1 MKEKRAKN
9 ILPCSIKW
17 MSDLS
22 QIEGDRFDSLPKNQ
36 LLQSS
41 PYLRAV
47 SKINNY
53 SIRYGVI
60 DMNGEFAGVCS
71 VLETGLFKNVVH
83 AVMLDQGPIW
93 NEGYGSE
100 ADFAAFLHAFRSEFP
115 KRFGRRVR
123 FIPNVKNTAGVRDAL
138 REYGFKL
145 QGEAY
150 KTIWLNCSQDESALR
165 THLKKK
171 WRNSLAKAEKSNLDI
186 VWSAGGPDLG
196 WLVENYIEDKSEKK
210 YVGPSL
216 KTLMALI
223 SEFSRGQN
231 LMIGTAMLDGKP
243 IAAILILIH
252 GKSATYQ
259 IGYSGKVGREKCA
272 HHLLLWDALRKLKE
286 RQVNDFDL
294 GGINEEGAK
303 GVRDFKIGM
312 GGEVFESPGL
322 WA

>member
-100 ADFAAFLHAFRSEFP
+100 ADLPHFCMLSDRNF
-115 KRFGRRVR
+115 
-123 FIPNVKNTAGVRDAL
+123 PNV
-138 REYGFKL
+138 
-145 QGEAY
+145 
-150 KTIWLNCSQDESALR
+150 
-165 THLKKK
+165 
-171 WRNSLAKAEKSNLDI
+171 
-186 VWSAGGPDLG
+186 SAGACVLFR
-196 WLVENYIEDKSEKK
+196 
-210 YVGPSL
+210 
-216 KTLMALI
+216 M
-223 SEFSRGQN
+223 
-231 LMIGTAMLDGKP
+231 
-243 IAAILILIH
+243 
-252 GKSATYQ
+252 
-259 IGYSGKVGREKCA
+259 
-272 HHLLLWDALRKLKE
+272 
-286 RQVNDFDL
+286 
-294 GGINEEGAK
+294 
-303 GVRDFKIGM
+303 
-312 GGEVFESPGL
+312 
-322 WA
+322 